1 MKSVHVCPPITL
13 SFGLSYTLM
22 RLRRSVLRRSRRI
35 PERRIVEKLSMF
47 SSYIVFFFFIVFFIL
62 LSSYSSSS
70 SLSPS
75 PSRSLF
81 FTHLQFFF
89 LFLFN
94 VVLCK
99 KNGCFKLV
107 PKQGGLLFVDSSRF
121 QMQMH
126 TSTKDATK
134 GLEGT
139 CTAKRRLRRA
149 TFRYFASNLPSR
161 LFRAVECFALS
172 QSSILC
178 SGRIAFAYAIVL
190 NKGNFH

>member
-1 MKSVHVCPPITL
+1 
-13 SFGLSYTLM
+13 
-22 RLRRSVLRRSRRI
+22 
-35 PERRIVEKLSMF
+35 MF

-70 SLSPS
+70 SPS
-75 PSRSLF
+75 SSLSLF

-89 LFLFN
+89 LFPFN
-94 VVLCK
+94 VVLRK

-107 PKQGGLLFVDSSRF
+107 PKQGGLLFVDPSRF

-149 TFRYFASNLPSR
+149 TFHYFASNLPSR

>member
-35 PERRIVEKLSMF
+35 PERRIVEQLSMF
-47 SSYIVFFFFIVFFIL
+47 SSYIVFFFFIVFFL

-70 SLSPS
+70 SPS
-75 PSRSLF
+75 PSLSLF

-121 QMQMH
+121 QMQIH

-149 TFRYFASNLPSR
+149 TFLYFASNLPSR

-172 QSSILC
+172 RSSILC
-178 SGRIAFAYAIVL
+178 SGRIAFAYAIAL